1 MRHDRIDP
9 GSAVRWEDPLEPY
22 RRAPRTMPT
31 VFRDREEA
39 GRLLAERLVGVVR
52 APCVVAAVPRGGV
65 VVALPVAERLEAP
78 LTVVYARKLTAP
90 AAPEVAFGAVDEDGE
105 VLVDSAAAVALG
117 LGPADVDAARRRVVQ
132 DIERRIAAYRVPPLG
147 RYLPGPEVV
156 LVDDGLATGLTMQAA
171 LRYARRHGARLVTV
185 AVPCASASAAQH
197 FEREAD
203 RFVSLVVDQ
212 EFVAVG
218 AYYQEFG
225 VVEDEA
231 VRALLEQA
239 RGEPFAA
246 GGQRVWFRNARGYR
260 LAGELLVPA
269 GGPPGPGVAV
279 AHGWGSSK
287 ASPRNRAIAR
297 ALRSAGMTV
306 LLFDFTGHG
315 ESEGTEAESTPEQQ
329 TDDLR
334 AALEFLRRLPAVD
347 ASRLGMLGASTGAAA
362 ALRVAMEEPTL
373 RALVL
378 RAPTPGPAHT
388 AAAEVRVP
396 TLVVVGE
403 EDTLARADSEALARD
418 LAGPVRL
425 ELIPAG
431 DHLLSEPR
439 ALAYAVRLITE
450 WLREQLG
457 PGP

>member
-22 RRAPRTMPT
+22 RRAPRAMPT

-39 GRLLAERLVGVVR
+39 GRLLAERLARVVHT
-52 APCVVAAVPRGGV
+52 PCVVAAIPRGGV
-65 VVALPVAERLEAP
+65 VVALPVADRLGAP

-90 AAPEVAFGAVDEDGE
+90 AAPEVAFGAVDEDGQ

-117 LGPADVDAARRRVVQ
+117 LDPADVDAARRRVAH
-132 DIERRIAAYRVPPLG
+132 DIERRIAAYGVPPLG

-171 LRYARRHGARLVTV
+171 LRYARRHGARVVTV
-185 AVPCASASAAQH
+185 AVPCASAAAAQH

-218 AYYQEFG
+218 AYYQEFR
-225 VVEDEA
+225 VVDDEV
-231 VRALLEQA
+231 VRALLERA
-239 RGEPFAA
+239 RGEPPAA

-260 LAGELLVPA
+260 LAGELLAPA
-269 GGPPGPGVAV
+269 GAPCPGVAV
-279 AHGWGSSK
+279 AHGRGSSK
-287 ASPRNRAIAR
+287 ASPRNRAFAQ
-297 ALRSAGMTV
+297 ALRSAGMAV

-315 ESEGTEAESTPEQQ
+315 DSEGRETESTLEQQ

-347 ASRLGMLGASTGAAA
+347 GSRLGMIGASTGAAA
-362 ALRVAMEEPTL
+362 VLRVAADEPAV

-378 RAPTPGPAHT
+378 RAPTPGPAR
-388 AAAEVRVP
+388 AAAAKLRVP
-396 TLVVVGE
+396 TLVVVG
-403 EDTLARADSEALARD
+403 DRDPLARADSEALARD
-418 LAGPVRL
+418 VAGARL
-425 ELIPAG
+425 ELVPEG

-439 ALAYAVRLITE
+439 ALAHAIRLVTQ
-450 WLREQLG
+450 WMREHLG
-457 PGP
+457 GGS